1 MLRLRSKSRPMT
13 FSEFIALMNL
23 RFKLFGKSDTIKKF
37 DKYKSKFYN
46 EGTDGQ
52 LLVADLSYIETDNGS
67 EED

>member
-1 MLRLRSKSRPMT
+1 
-13 FSEFIALMNL
+13 MNL

-52 LLVADLSYIETDNGS
+52 LLVADLSFIETDNDS